1 MGFGIMFIGCCLML
15 LGAITPLST
24 FTYVIGSAIVLYS
37 LKELIA
43 QNKLFVASMIA
54 IAIEFLLSMANMFVQ
69 VLSPTLAIAEYLA
82 LALSFVNIASCVILA
97 TAIYKLAKAVGLPSI
112 QTKIIITYIFMGI
125 YFVAMLLLNVV
136 FKQNEFAIERLS
148 VIVTIAQLLYVI
160 MILVVV
166 ANSYIRICYEDD
178 VDMSKKSSSSS
189 LNFLNDKLDMAMTP
203 REKRENNDNEG
214 EKRK

>member
-1 MGFGIMFIGCCLML
+1 
-15 LGAITPLST
+15 
-24 FTYVIGSAIVLYS
+24 
-37 LKELIA
+37 
-43 QNKLFVASMIA
+43 
-54 IAIEFLLSMANMFVQ
+54 
-69 VLSPTLAIAEYLA
+69 
-82 LALSFVNIASCVILA
+82 
-97 TAIYKLAKAVGLPSI
+97 
-112 QTKIIITYIFMGI
+112 
-125 YFVAMLLLNVV
+125 MLLLNVV